1 VWVFVVSIAV
11 GLAITTNVYLGSTH
25 PLRFSG
31 VLIVLV
37 LMHLAACRRV
47 WISRETILY
56 AIFAS
61 YSVLSLF
68 WASDTDLGLAN
79 MNLTINFL
87 LTFVLFSSLVYYHS
101 IRVVVTGV
109 LFGFLGGALG
119 YTLVSR
125 FPFSFPEEFSYN
137 AIAGMYLFGLF
148 VTALCGWCLRRPVI
162 ATLISLMLLLLIA
175 ATTSIKTNLGVIL
188 GTIAGGVL
196 YFRFSLVA
204 FVRYSLPVAVF
215 LGLLAYGVSS
225 NGPIMERLEGG
236 LARVSIGT
244 NLLLSREEDVG
255 NIGLDQRKQ
264 WKDEGIQGWIANP
277 IYGEGVE
284 AFRADFGITSHSTP
298 VDLLYNTGLIGFSLF
313 YALFV
318 SIAWRVIGKR
328 NGRGRSPRGLVLAAL
343 ACYAFISLSGTMYYD
358 ANLAAVFAMCAALLG
373 RAERQAVTSTE
384 ISRSAIVN
392 THEKLN

>member
-1 VWVFVVSIAV
+1 MWVFVVSIAV
-11 GLAITTNVYLGSTH
+11 GLAVTTNVYLGSTH

-31 VLIVLV
+31 ILIVLV
-37 LMHLAACRRV
+37 LMHLAACRRIWV
-47 WISRETILY
+47 SRETILY

-61 YSVLSLF
+61 YSVLSLI
-68 WASDTDLGLAN
+68 WTSDTDLGLGN

-87 LTFVLFSSLVYYHS
+87 LTFVLFSSLVYYNS
-101 IRVVVTGV
+101 VRVVVSGV
-109 LFGFLGGALG
+109 LLGFLGGALG
-119 YTLVSR
+119 YTLLSR
-125 FPFSFPEEFSYN
+125 FPFAFPEEFSYN

-148 VTALCGWCLRRPVI
+148 ATALSGWCLRRHVM

-175 ATTSIKTNLGVIL
+175 ATTSIKTNLGVML
-188 GTIAGGVL
+188 GTIASGVM
-196 YFRFSLVA
+196 YIRFSLRA
-204 FVRYSLPVAVF
+204 FLRYSLPLAAF
-215 LGLLAYGVSS
+215 LGLLAYAVSS
-225 NGPIMERLEGG
+225 NGPIMERVEAG
-236 LARVSIGT
+236 LARVSIGA

-284 AFRADFGITSHSTP
+284 AFRAEFGITSHSTP

-313 YALFV
+313 YALFA

-328 NGRGRSPRGLVLAAL
+328 NGRERGLRGLVLAAL
-343 ACYAFISLSGTMYYD
+343 ACYAFISVSGTMYYD
-358 ANLAAVFAMCAALLG
+358 VNLAAVFAMSAALLC
-373 RAERQAVTSTE
+373 RAEGQAVMSTE

-392 THEKLN
+392 PHEKFT

>member
-11 GLAITTNVYLGSTH
+11 GLAVTTNVYLGSTH

-31 VLIVLV
+31 ILIVLV
-37 LMHLAACRRV
+37 LMHLVACRRI
-47 WISRETILY
+47 WLSRETILY

-61 YSVLSLF
+61 YSVLSLI
-68 WASDTDLGLAN
+68 WTSDTDLGLGN

-87 LTFVLFSSLVYYHS
+87 LTFVLFSSLVYYNS
-101 IRVVVTGV
+101 VRVVVTGV
-109 LFGFLGGALG
+109 LLGFMGGALG
-119 YTLVSR
+119 YTLLSR
-125 FPFSFPEEFSYN
+125 FPFAFPEEFSYN

-148 VTALCGWCLRRPVI
+148 VTALCGWCLRRHVI
-162 ATLISLMLLLLIA
+162 ATLISLILVLLIA
-175 ATTSIKTNLGVIL
+175 ATTSIKTNLGVML
-188 GTIAGGVL
+188 GTIAGGVM
-196 YFRFSLVA
+196 YIRFSLRA
-204 FVRYSLPVAVF
+204 FLRYSLPVAAF
-215 LGLLAYGVSS
+215 LGLIAYGVSS
-225 NGPIMERLEGG
+225 NGPLMERVEAG
-236 LARVSIGT
+236 LARVSIGA

-264 WKDEGIQGWIANP
+264 WQDEGIQGWIANP

-284 AFRADFGITSHSTP
+284 AFRAEFGITSHSTP

-328 NGRGRSPRGLVLAAL
+328 NGRGSPRGLVLAAL

-358 ANLAAVFAMCAALLG
+358 VNLAAVFAMSAALLC
-373 RAERQAVTSTE
+373 RADRQAVMSTE

-392 THEKLN
+392 PHEKFT